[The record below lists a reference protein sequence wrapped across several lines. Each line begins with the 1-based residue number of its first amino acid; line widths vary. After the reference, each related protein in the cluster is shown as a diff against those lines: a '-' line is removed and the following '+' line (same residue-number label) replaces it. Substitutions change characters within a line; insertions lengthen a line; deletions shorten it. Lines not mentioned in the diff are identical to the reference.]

1 MPQELHQITFA
12 AAKAKD
18 FACVWVAP
26 ETLLDGLFDLDDEA
40 GVDALELYV
49 HRLRKKLEAS
59 QARIITLR
67 GVGYLL
73 RVKEE

>member
-1 MPQELHQITFA
+1 M
-12 AAKAKD
+12 
-18 FACVWVAP
+18 
-26 ETLLDGLFDLDDEA
+26 DGLFELDDEA